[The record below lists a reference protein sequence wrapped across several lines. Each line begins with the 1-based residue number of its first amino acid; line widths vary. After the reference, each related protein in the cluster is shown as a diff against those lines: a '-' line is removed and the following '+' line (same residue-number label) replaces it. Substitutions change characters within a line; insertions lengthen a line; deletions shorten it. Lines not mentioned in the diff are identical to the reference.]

1 VFRRKSQIVIEYS
14 YRFREQFPRAW
25 IFWVHASN
33 RARFFQAYQDI
44 ASQIGLPGR
53 DDPGVDVLRLVTE
66 WLQSND
72 VARSWLMVLD
82 NADDADLFS
91 TVCPDTHT
99 QDTNVSQLNV
109 PLSNYLPQTS
119 TGSIL
124 ITTRYKRAALKLVNE
139 INHII
144 DVMPLG
150 KADAKYLLFRKLPND
165 KSTDRAFNDL
175 VEILDCLPLAI
186 SQAAAYINM
195 GAPRMTVSKYSDLL
209 CYNESTQTRLLER
222 ETRDLRR
229 DATLSNSIIKTWQI
243 SFEQVNACNAQ
254 SSQLLSLMSVLDRQ
268 GIPEFLISQFFKDPL
283 EFEEA
288 LRPLDDFSFVTQRK
302 RTPSFEMHRLVQIST
317 RRWLE
322 GRGELEKW
330 REEALG
336 LLAKSFPEGEFK
348 DWEICDALL
357 PHIQLLL
364 KYTYT
369 SSICTMQR
377 ATILNSTA
385 LYDIKRGRYGTAAGK
400 ASEALA
406 LRVSSLG
413 ESDHYTLESYQT
425 LSTVLRH
432 QGNYEA
438 AEAMN
443 RRVLELREKVLG
455 LEHPDTLLSMSSL
468 ASAVHHQ
475 GKYEA
480 AKAMDRRV
488 LELREKVLGPEHPD
502 TLLSMSSLASAV
514 HHQGKYEAAEAMNR
528 RVLELREKVLGPEHP
543 DTLWSMSNLASAVY
557 HQGKYEAA
565 EVMDRRVLELRE
577 KVLGLEHPDTLW
589 SMSNLASPVHHQG
602 KYEAAEAMDRRVL
615 ELREKVLG
623 LEHPDTLLSMSNLAS
638 ALRYQGKYEAAEA
651 MDRRVLE
658 LREKVLGLEHP
669 DTLLSMNNLAV
680 ALRCQGKYEAAKA
693 MDQRAME
700 LGYKAPGLKH
710 VV

>member
-1 VFRRKSQIVIEYS
+1 MI
-14 YRFREQFPRAW
+14 
-25 IFWVHASN
+25 
-33 RARFFQAYQDI
+33 
-44 ASQIGLPGR
+44 
-53 DDPGVDVLRLVTE
+53 
-66 WLQSND
+66 
-72 VARSWLMVLD
+72 LD

-91 TVCPDTHT
+91 TVCPDTLAH
-99 QDTNVSQLNV
+99 DANFSQLNV

-139 INHII
+139 INYII

-150 KADAKYLLFRKLPND
+150 RADAKYLLFRKLPND
-165 KSTDRAFNDL
+165 KSTDKAFNDL
-175 VEILDCLPLAI
+175 VEALDCLPLAI

-195 GAPRMTVSKYSDLL
+195 GASRMTVSKYFDLL

-243 SFEQVNACNAQ
+243 SFEQVDACNAQ
-254 SSQLLSLMSVLDRQ
+254 SSQLLSLMSCLDRQ

-288 LRPLDDFSFVTQRK
+288 LRPLDDFSFVTQMK

-322 GRGELEKW
+322 ERGELEKW

-336 LLAKSFPEGEFK
+336 LLAKSLPGGEFK
-348 DWEICDALL
+348 DWEMCDALL

-364 KYTYT
+364 QDTCT
-369 SSICTMQR
+369 SSTCIMQR

-385 LYDIKRGRYGTAAGK
+385 LYDIKRGRYETAAGK

-413 ESDHYTLESYQT
+413 ESNPYTLESYQT
-425 LSTVLRH
+425 LSRVLRH
-432 QGNYEA
+432 QGKYQAAESMNRRVLELREKTLGPEHPDTLSSMSNFAEVLEHQGKYEA
-438 AEAMN
+438 AESMN

-455 LEHPDTLLSMSSL
+455 PGHPDTLSSISNLATALHCQGKYEAAEAMSRRVLDLGEKVLGLEHPDTLLSISKL
-468 ASAVHHQ
+468 AAVLNRQ

-480 AKAMDRRV
+480 AEAMNLRV

-502 TLLSMSSLASAV
+502 TLLSMSNFAV
-514 HHQGKYEAAEAMNR
+514 
-528 RVLELREKVLGPEHP
+528 VLH
-543 DTLWSMSNLASAVY
+543 S
-557 HQGKYEAA
+557 
-565 EVMDRRVLELRE
+565 
-577 KVLGLEHPDTLW
+577 
-589 SMSNLASPVHHQG
+589 QG

-615 ELREKVLG
+615 ELSEKVLG
-623 LEHPDTLLSMSNLAS
+623 PEHPDTLSGMSKLAA
-638 ALRYQGKYEAAEA
+638 ALYCQGKYEAAEA
-651 MDRRVLE
+651 MSRRVLE
-658 LREKVLGLEHP
+658 LREKVLGLDHP
-669 DTLLSMNNLAV
+669 DTLSSMSKLAA
-680 ALRCQGKYEAAKA
+680 ALHCQGKYEAAEA
-693 MDQRAME
+693 MSRQALE
-700 LGYKAPGLKH
+700 LREKMLGPEH
-710 VV
+710 VYRRKEISQPPHPPP